1 MELEFSKEKNEVLI
15 KSRGISFDEVI
26 EAISTEGVL
35 LDIKHPNQEKFPNQS
50 MFVVNIDGYAYCVP
64 YVQNGEKIFL
74 KTIYANR
81 KYKQLITGG
90 KDE

>member
-1 MELEFSKEKNEVLI
+1 MEFEFSKEKNEVLI

-26 EAISTEGVL
+26 EAISREGVL

-64 YVQNGEKIFL
+64 YVQNDEKIFL

-81 KYKQLITGG
+81 KYKQLIAGG